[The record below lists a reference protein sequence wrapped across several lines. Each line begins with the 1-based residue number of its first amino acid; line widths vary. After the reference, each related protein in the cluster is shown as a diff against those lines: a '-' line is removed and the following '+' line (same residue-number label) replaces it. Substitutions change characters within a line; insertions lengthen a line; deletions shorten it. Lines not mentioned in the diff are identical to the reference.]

1 MNAVDTNVLV
11 RFLVRDELEQHTKA
25 AAFLNSR
32 APDDPAYVSLIVV
45 VELIWVLRRLYHY
58 SREQIHFVLAR
69 LLETAE
75 LAFEEEQ
82 YISMLVNK
90 EAGVADDLADHLI
103 VFSGAKAGC
112 SRTVTFDR
120 RAAKSVAGMELLT

>member
-11 RFLVRDELEQHTKA
+11 RYLVRDDLEQYRIA
-25 AAFLNSR
+25 ADFLNR
-32 APDDPAYVSLIVV
+32 RTADDPAYVSLIVV
-45 VELIWVLRRLYHY
+45 VELVWVLRRLYRY
-58 SREQIHFVLAR
+58 SREQVHAALVY

-82 YISMLVNK
+82 YVSTLLNQDVGKRGDI
-90 EAGVADDLADHLI
+90 ADHLI
-103 VFSGAKAGC
+103 VFSAFRAGC

-120 RAAKSVAGMELLT
+120 DASKLVPGMELLA